1 MIMKILVFI
10 ELKDDKIRRASLEVL
25 SEARRLADKIKGS
38 IVAVLLGSKTK
49 DLIKEKTLSLAD
61 KVIAVVNNLFDQ
73 FSSEAYA
80 YQLASIIEKEDPN
93 IILLASTIIG
103 KNLAPRLSAK
113 LKASLF
119 SDCIG
124 LSIEN
129 NSDLIGIRPIY
140 SGKLLAELFSQNS
153 KYQMALLRPNVFPLI
168 ENPEPKVVQYEE
180 LISDFSPDKL
190 KAIFKE
196 IKKPEKAILDIT
208 EAQII
213 VAGGRGLKAAENF
226 KLLEELAEPLG
237 AAIGASRAAVDA
249 GWIDH
254 SHQVGQTGKVVSPV
268 LYFAIGISGSIQH
281 LAGMSSSKCIVAINK
296 DPEAPIFQIAD
307 YGIIGDLFEIVPL
320 LTEEIK
326 KLPR

>member
-1 MIMKILVFI
+1 MKILVFL

-25 SEARRLADKIKGS
+25 SEARRLVDKIKGS
-38 IVAVLLGSKTK
+38 IVGVLLSSKAK
-49 DLIKEKTLSLAD
+49 EVIKENTLSLAD
-61 KVIAVVNNLFDQ
+61 KIIAITDTLFDRY
-73 FSSEAYA
+73 STEAYA
-80 YQLASIIEKEDPN
+80 YQLASIIEKENPN
-93 IILLASTIIG
+93 IILLSSTIIG
-103 KNLAPRLSAK
+103 KDLAPRLSAK

-119 SDCIG
+119 SDCIA
-124 LSIEN
+124 LSIED
-129 NSDLIGIRPIY
+129 NSNLIGIRPIY
-140 SGKLLAELFSQNS
+140 SGKLLAEVFSQNS

-168 ENPEPKVVQYEE
+168 ENPEPKEVQYEE
-180 LISDFSPDKL
+180 LISNFSPDKL

-196 IKKPEKAILDIT
+196 IKKAEKAVLDIA

-213 VAGGRGLKAAENF
+213 VAGGRGLKSAENF

-254 SHQVGQTGKVVSPV
+254 SHQVGQTGKVVSPL

-281 LAGMSSSKCIVAINK
+281 LAGMSSSKFIVAINK
-296 DPEAPIFQIAD
+296 DPEAPIFQIAN
-307 YGIIGDLFEIVPL
+307 YGIVGDLFEVVPL